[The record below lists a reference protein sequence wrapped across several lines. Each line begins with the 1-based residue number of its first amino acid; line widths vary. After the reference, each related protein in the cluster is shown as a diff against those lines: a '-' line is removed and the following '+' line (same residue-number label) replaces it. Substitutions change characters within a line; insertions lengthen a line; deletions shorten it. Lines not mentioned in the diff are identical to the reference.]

1 DKQESWENLL
11 DPQDGGEIVLPD
23 PSTSGSAYLF
33 ISTIMQ
39 IRREEARWDY
49 LEQLDKNDGECVK
62 SGNAHEQMV
71 AQGEYTISITCDQAI
86 YNRIDE
92 GYPLEAVIPEEG
104 VGYDL
109 DVVWM
114 FKNTE
119 KRELVEEVIDYIGSE
134 KGMEKS
140 AEHRSMVTKPDV
152 QGTGEEIE
160 DHL

>member
-1 DKQESWENLL
+1 
-11 DPQDGGEIVLPD
+11 
-23 PSTSGSAYLF
+23 
-33 ISTIMQ
+33 
-39 IRREEARWDY
+39 
-49 LEQLDKNDGECVK
+49 
-62 SGNAHEQMV
+62 MV
-71 AQGEYTISITCDQAI
+71 DQGEYAISITWDQAI

-134 KGMEKS
+134 KRMEKTD
-140 AEHRSMVTKPDV
+140 EHSSMVTKPDMH
-152 QGTGEEIE
+152 GTVEEIE
-160 DHL
+160 DHSIDYDAVWSEENLDRIMKKWRSKF